1 MKPKGV
7 VMTGFSPL
15 SHTPLNTDTPLL
27 KPAKTVSGMTSLD
40 QPALEVMTDF
50 LEVRPITIS
59 STESLDAAHAKMI
72 HRNVRLLFV
81 CQEEDVVSG
90 LITSTDLLGEKP
102 YQHLKENGGTRDDI
116 QVRDIMTPINQ
127 LQGLNFDEVQR
138 AKVGHIVETLKASG
152 RRHLLVL
159 ETPPEKGTVS
169 IRGMFAT
176 SQVSLQLGIE
186 LEPTLRARNFAELGE
201 AILKS

>member
-1 MKPKGV
+1 MS
-7 VMTGFSPL
+7 GFSPL

-27 KPAKTVSGMTSLD
+27 KPAKAVAGMTTLD
-40 QPALEVMTDF
+40 HPALEVMTDF

-59 STESLDAAHAKMI
+59 PTESLDAAHAKMI

-81 CQEEDVVSG
+81 CQEDDVVTG

-102 YQHLKENGGTRDDI
+102 YQHIKEHGGTRNDI
-116 QVRDIMTPINQ
+116 HVKDIMTSITG
-127 LQGLNFDEVQR
+127 LQGLNFDDVQR
-138 AKVGHIVETLKASG
+138 AQVGHIVETLKASG

-159 ETPPEKGTVS
+159 ENVGGNDAVS
-169 IRGMFAT
+169 IRGMFAA